1 MEYAISEQLHQ
12 ADCDTLV
19 VGVYEKNQ
27 LSASAK
33 ELDKAC
39 GGAIQAALE
48 LGDFT
53 GKLGIVLPIYHPD
66 NIKADRIYV
75 VGLGK
80 ESKLDSQQYHKMLRG
95 LGKTLKTSKGKRV
108 ACFITAE
115 PIEKKNE
122 YWKIRNAIEILEH
135 DSYDFNMFKSKDKDE
150 PDTHPL
156 MTLVFP
162 TTPKTLIQAELA
174 IKHARVISQ
183 SVKLT
188 RDLANTPG
196 NVCTPTYLADT
207 AKQLCKEVPGIK
219 LHLLTENEMEDLGMG
234 SFLAVSQGSNEPGVM
249 VIMEYHGGKKNE
261 KPIAL
266 VGKGITFDTGGICLK
281 PSSNINGM
289 KYDMCG
295 AASVLA
301 TIRAAAMLE
310 LPLNI
315 VAVMAC
321 AENMPSGKAV
331 RPDDIITSLSG
342 KTIEIGNTDAEGR
355 LVLCD
360 ALTYVTRF
368 EPETIIDIA
377 TLTGACVVALGR
389 HASGLYANHQKLAD
403 ELLYAGQECQD
414 RAWQMPLWEDYQTQ
428 LDSKCADMIN
438 IGGPE
443 AGSVTAAC
451 FLARFMEDQNWAHLD
466 VAGTAFRTGS
476 EAHASGRPVPLL
488 CEFILERAKAIPK
501 G

>member
-1 MEYAISEQLHQ
+1 MEYAISEHLHQ
-12 ADCDTLV
+12 ADCDTFV
-19 VGVYEKNQ
+19 VGVYDKNQ
-27 LSASAK
+27 LSAQAK

-39 GGAIQAALE
+39 GGAIQAALN

-53 GKLGIVLPIYHPD
+53 GKVGVVLPIYHPA
-66 NIKADRIYV
+66 NIKAERIYV

-80 ESKLDSQQYHKMLRG
+80 EDKFDDKQYHKVLRG
-95 LGKTLKTSKGKRV
+95 LGKALKTSKGKRI
-108 ACFITAE
+108 AMFLSALHIN
-115 PIEKKNE
+115 KKND

-135 DSYDFNMFKSKDKDE
+135 DAYDFKNFKSKDKDE
-150 PDTHPL
+150 PNLDHL

-162 TTPKTLIQAELA
+162 TTSKTLIEAELA

-183 SVKLT
+183 SVKMT

-196 NVCTPTYLADT
+196 NVCTPTYMADA
-207 AKQLCKEVPGIK
+207 AKLVCKEAPSIK
-219 LHLLTENEMEDLGMG
+219 MHLLTEKEMEDLGMG
-234 SFLAVSQGSNEPGVM
+234 SFLAVSQGSDEPGYM

-310 LPLNI
+310 LPVNI

-321 AENMPSGKAV
+321 AENMPSGKAM
-331 RPDDIITSLSG
+331 RPDDIVTSLSG

-360 ALTYVTRF
+360 ALTYVKRF

-403 ELLYAGQECQD
+403 ELLHAGLECLD
-414 RAWQMPLWEDYQTQ
+414 RAWQMPLWDEYQVQ
-428 LDSKCADMIN
+428 IDSKCADMIN

-451 FLARFMEDQNWAHLD
+451 FLARFMEEENWAHLD
-466 VAGTAFRTGS
+466 VAGTAFRTGA
-476 EAHASGRPVPLL
+476 EAYASGRPVPLL
-488 CEFILERAKAIPK
+488 CEFILERARVIPK
-501 G
+501 